1 MDPAGDCKTAAPNP
15 EDNLILQCGQRTL
28 LYCMWSEDTLI
39 LHVVRG
45 HSYIAMWSEDTLIL
59 LAMWSVYA
67 SACVHAHM
75 MERESS
81 VGCQSE

>member
-59 LAMWSVYA
+59 LAMWSEDTLMLVR
-67 SACVHAHM
+67 ACMHT
-75 MERESS
+75 
-81 VGCQSE
+81 